1 MSTSQTNPKTFYI
14 TTTLPYVNAEPHVG
28 FAMEIIRADVITRA
42 KKLQGYEVFFNT
54 GTDEHGQKLFDAAKN
69 EGKEVQEYVDEYA
82 KRFQGLK
89 SVLGLSNDM
98 HFIRTTDANHIATAQ
113 AFWKRCDENGYI
125 YKKTYQAKYCVGC
138 ELVKTDSE
146 LVDGRCAIHPGKDIE
161 LVDEENYFFKFS
173 AFKDRLL
180 DFYAKNPL
188 FVVPDF
194 RFNEIKSFV
203 ERDLQDFSISRLK
216 SKMSWGIPVPGDDDH
231 VMYVWFDA
239 LVNYISTLGWNGE
252 VGGIAGVAAS
262 EKNKEDSNFN
272 KFWVNGTPV
281 QYCGK
286 DNLRQQTAMWQAML
300 MAAGL
305 PNTHQVVV
313 DGFLT
318 GEGGIKMSKSI
329 GNVVNPYDVV
339 AEYGTDALRYFCV
352 AELSSFEDSPFTME
366 RFKESYNA
374 KLANG
379 IGNLTNRV
387 MKMAETYLVREG
399 EQGINGVSDKDIS
412 SEKVF
417 SEKNESTAVQISEQ
431 SLTDIYDEYFALYDS
446 YDLVKVSAYIWK
458 HVEEANLIIQNE
470 QPFKLVKTD
479 PEKGKE
485 IIRDLVVRLY
495 TIAEMLA
502 PIIPTT
508 AEKMKEAVKVNKM
521 PEEALFLRRD

>member
-1 MSTSQTNPKTFYI
+1 MSAQNPKNFYI

-28 FAMEIIRADVITRA
+28 FATELIRADVIARV

-54 GTDEHGQKLFDAAKN
+54 GTDEHGQKLFDAAQK
-69 EGKEVQEYVDEYA
+69 EGKNTQEYVDFYA
-82 KRFQGLK
+82 SKFKGLGE
-89 SVLGLSNDM
+89 VLGILPDV
-98 HFIRTTDANHIATAQ
+98 HFIRTTDTHHIQAAQ
-113 AFWKRCDENGYI
+113 EFWKRCNDNGYI
-125 YKKTYQAKYCVGC
+125 YKKAYQSKYCIGC
-138 ELVKTDSE
+138 ELEKTDSE
-146 LVDGRCAIHPGKDIE
+146 LVDGRCPIHPGKDLEII
-161 LVDEENYFFKFS
+161 DEENYFFKMS
-173 AFKDRLL
+173 AFGEKLL
-180 DFYAKNPL
+180 AFYAQNPN

-194 RFNEIKSFV
+194 RFNEIKAFV
-203 ERDLQDFSISRLK
+203 ERGLQDFSISRLK
-216 SKMSWGIPVPGDDDH
+216 SKMSWGIPVPGDEDH

-252 VGGIAGVAAS
+252 IGGEI
-262 EKNKEDSNFN
+262 KEDSNFN
-272 KFWVNGTPV
+272 KFWVNGTPI

-339 AEYGTDALRYFCV
+339 VEYGTDALRYFCV

-387 MKMAETYLVREG
+387 MKMAETYLVGEG
-399 EQGINGVSDKDIS
+399 DKPILNLQIRDKHSDYFSTIDNFDLQKTSQIIESSVSDLDK
-412 SEKVF
+412 
-417 SEKNESTAVQISEQ
+417 
-431 SLTDIYDEYFALYDS
+431 
-446 YDLVKVSAYIWK
+446 
-458 HVEEANLIIQNE
+458 IIQSE

-479 PEKGKE
+479 PEKGKK
-485 IIRDLVVRLY
+485 IIKELVERLY
-495 TIAEMLA
+495 LIAEMLA
-502 PIIPTT
+502 PIIPSTS
-508 AEKMKEAVKVNKM
+508 EKIKAAVQVNKM